1 MNTNTLSI
9 SVRYISLFVI
19 IIDIL
24 SQKSSTS
31 SLLIFWVLIFIVNN
45 QFRYFNL
52 KNRYKFKISSLCIDL
67 ILIYFLSK
75 VINSI
80 SFFYFI
86 PTIFDISFL
95 FENKIKYIMFILT
108 FMSCIL
114 VSINTPIF
122 NLLENISILL
132 IITLMS
138 LYIYKEN
145 LNKLKYQNTYD
156 KLRVSEDKL
165 KRANQDLEVY
175 INSVEE
181 LAILKERNR
190 ISREIHDSVGH
201 SLSTTIIQLEAIK
214 RLLKDNKALYDIVD
228 ELRDFVKD
236 SFSEV
241 RAAISKLKPNEYENY
256 QNLFKIDELVKN
268 FSKLTNTD
276 VKLTISKNTWS
287 LSSVQSMALYRVIQE
302 ALSNAL
308 RHGKCNKVD
317 IFITFNTECLILTIK
332 DNGLGCKNIVKGNGL
347 NSISERIC
355 ELKGKVEFTSYDD
368 GFLIRASFPKNTGG
382 NFIEQNKNFNS

>member
-1 MNTNTLSI
+1 MNTNALSI

-31 SLLIFWVLIFIVNN
+31 DLLIFWVLIFIVNN

-52 KNRYKFKISSLCIDL
+52 KNRYNLKILSFCVDL
-67 ILIYFLSK
+67 FLIYFLSK
-75 VINSI
+75 VINNI

-86 PTIFDISFL
+86 PIIFDISFL

-108 FMSCIL
+108 FIGCIL
-114 VSINTPIF
+114 VNINTSTF

-132 IITLMS
+132 TITLLS
-138 LYIYKEN
+138 LYIYREN
-145 LNKLKYQNTYD
+145 LNKLTYQNTYD
-156 KLRVSEDKL
+156 KLRISEDKL
-165 KRANQDLEVY
+165 KKANQDLEVY

-214 RLLKDNKALYDIVD
+214 RLLKDNKSLYDIVD

-241 RAAISKLKPNEYENY
+241 RTAISKLKPNEYENY

-276 VKLTISKNTWS
+276 VKLTISKNTWI
-287 LSSVQSMALYRVIQE
+287 LSNVQSMALYRVIQE
-302 ALSNAL
+302 ALSNAI
-308 RHGKCNKVD
+308 RHGQCNKLD
-317 IFITFNTECLILTIK
+317 IFITFNTDGLILTIK

-347 NSISERIC
+347 NSISERVY
-355 ELKGKVEFTSYDD
+355 ELKGKVEFTNCDD

-382 NFIEQNKNFNS
+382 NFIE